1 MKSKSYL
8 MFKRVIGLSLGIL
21 MILAILAP
29 SQIIVY
35 ADTYTRITDKAT
47 GFEYDGT
54 GEIITYDGTKT
65 DIVIPEKLG
74 KVTIKYISD
83 IAFCGNTKI
92 KSVTFPNTMT
102 VIGHNAFEGCSALT
116 TVKFPKTLKTIEYCA
131 FFDCTSLKGVIF
143 PDGLKSIGY
152 QAFANCKA
160 IKEIKIPESVTTL
173 EPGAFYGTSITA
185 FKIPN
190 DITSISGALIGNT
203 QIKTFVVPK
212 TIKTIG
218 EDAFS
223 GCTKL
228 TSLTVL
234 KNVKEIGNGA
244 FDECPL
250 LTVYGENGSEAQVF
264 CLKNEINFVDIAIGA
279 KPVKQIILPNPIV
292 MPSDTK
298 SPTVKATPSK
308 TKIAL
313 NNAVKN
319 LEAYTISGEDY
330 CKITDLSCL
339 LSGTSKQFGAEYNQ
353 SQSLMQL
360 TDDRECEKKAV
371 SIGDGKEKQAAR
383 VYPTI
388 YWGTADISRV
398 ICVYSI
404 NGEDYYKLSDTLD
417 IINCGIIKNT
427 KTGVLNLRP
436 DLAYE
441 PLNSPV
447 FQPVPKGNAT
457 FMKIQKG
464 LYDAYLSGKDE
475 APSEKV
481 TVPDNTVFYV
491 PRGISYN
498 RLGSDITYLGNNS
511 SFIVKGS
518 WTPEY
523 PDKCLFPTSKTT
535 KNAMLCY
542 GYNYVND
549 MDQISGANNNLV
561 YTSGKNNF
569 EWGIMQFTSTN
580 ISYGNVK
587 DGVQSI
593 LFNFTRDKRD
603 PASDVYVYMNVVG
616 GESYGYLYRNV
627 KYSIDLSSQLATVV
641 AKNVG
646 KKATINKITVQNCNG
661 ISYSNSISLPVNWTI
676 STSGPAPTD
685 IKSVVYADSS
695 FNNSL
700 VFSGLSQ
707 KSYIAKCKEVKD
719 YVYKIISPK
728 NNYTYCP
735 HELAELD
742 DGNINIIGEYSNIV
756 QYTGIKAKS
765 GKDNYSFFVSPFS
778 KNLDYVNDY
787 DTPKE
792 ASLSV
797 ENKKTYLNISYGK
810 TTEQHPFSGSDDNIL
825 VKYHKKG
832 DPSDVLGDLYTGDIK
847 MDKVLGTGT
856 LDLTQALTDL
866 KNKSG
871 AISIDSL
878 YVHSYE
884 KRVEDDFIYPSLK
897 ATVVPCDITP
907 AAADSVKLGKDT
919 MVYITANSLQSAGT
933 APITAPFVI
942 SNSADYFSSLQFSP
956 AGKNQWGPNLLKR
969 TLTTQD
975 NLTLQIAFNPA
986 SPQYDIKGI
995 VEDQNTTTIFK
1006 GANFSGITKAG
1017 GKIQLANW
1025 DIDYDVAIVT
1035 NNVKP
1040 KPFNVGASGSD
1051 TIDVVLIP
1059 GSEIKTFDIANFS
1072 LVLDDN
1078 QDTPVEDTY
1087 VKITNL
1093 SQTTGGNAKLTFTR
1107 YFELDP
1113 EKENRPFYEWYLLK
1127 YKGNLI
1133 GRVNSSNFRTQ

>member
-1 MKSKSYL
+1 MKSKNKL
-8 MFKRVIGLSLGIL
+8 MFKRVIGLSLSIL
-21 MILAILAP
+21 MILAILAQ
-29 SQIIVY
+29 SQIRVY

-54 GEIITYDGTKT
+54 GEIITYNGTKT

-74 KVTIKYISD
+74 KVTIKYISS

-116 TVKFPKTLKTIEYCA
+116 TVKFPKTLKTIEYDA
-131 FFDCTSLKGVIF
+131 FFECTSLKNVIL
-143 PDGLKSIGY
+143 PDGLKSIEF

-173 EPGAFYGTSITA
+173 GPGAFYGTSITT

-190 DITSISGALIGNT
+190 NITSISDALLGNT

-218 EDAFS
+218 EEAFV

-264 CLKNEINFVDIAIGA
+264 CLKNGINFVDIAIGE
-279 KPVKQIILPNPIV
+279 KPIKPIILTDPIV

-313 NNAVKN
+313 NNVVKD

-330 CKITDLSCL
+330 YKITDLSYL
-339 LSGTSKQFGAEYNQ
+339 LSGTSKQFGAEYNKF
-353 SQSLMQL
+353 QSLMQL
-360 TDDRECEKKAV
+360 TKDRDYGKKV
-371 SIGDGKEKQAAR
+371 LSIGDGKEKQAAR

-388 YWGTADISRV
+388 YWGTNNISGV

-436 DLAYE
+436 DLGYE
-441 PLNSPV
+441 ALNSPV
-447 FQPVPKGNAT
+447 FQPVPKGDAT

-475 APSEKV
+475 APTEKV

-498 RLGSDITYLGNNS
+498 HMGSYKTYLGNNS

-523 PDKCLFPTSKTT
+523 PDRCLFPTSKTT
-535 KNAMLCY
+535 KNAVLCY

-549 MDQISGANNNLV
+549 MDMLSANNNLV

-593 LFNFTRDKRD
+593 MFNFTRDKRD
-603 PASDVYVYMNVVG
+603 PASDVFVYMNVVG

-646 KKATINKITVQNCNG
+646 KKATINKIAVQNSNG
-661 ISYSNSISLPVNWTI
+661 ISYSNSITMPVNWTI

-685 IKSVVYADSS
+685 IKTVFYADSA

-735 HELAELD
+735 HELGVLE
-742 DGNINIIGEYSNIV
+742 DGDIDIIGEYSNIV
-756 QYTGIKAKS
+756 QYTGIKEKS
-765 GKDNYSFFVSPFS
+765 GKDTYSFFVSPFS
-778 KNLDYVNDY
+778 KNLNYVNDY
-787 DTPKE
+787 DTPNE
-792 ASLSV
+792 ASLSF

-810 TTEQHPFSGSDDNIL
+810 TTEQHPFSGNDENIL
-825 VKYHKKG
+825 VEYHKKG
-832 DPSDVLGDLYTGDIK
+832 DPLEVLGNLFTGDIK

-884 KRVEDDFIYPSLK
+884 KRVEDDFIYPSFK

-919 MVYITANSLQSAGT
+919 MVYITANSLQSVGT
-933 APITAPFVI
+933 TPITAPFQI
-942 SNSADYFSSLQFSP
+942 SNSVDYFTSLQISP
-956 AGKNQWGPNLLKR
+956 AGKNQWGPNLLKT
-969 TLTTQD
+969 TLNTQD
-975 NLTLQIAFNPA
+975 NLTLQITFNPE
-986 SPQYDIKGI
+986 SPQYDIKGV
-995 VEDQNTTTIFK
+995 VEDQNTTTIMK
-1006 GANFSGITKAG
+1006 GANFAGITKAG
-1017 GKIQLANW
+1017 GKIQLENW
-1025 DIDYDVAIVT
+1025 GIDYEVAIVT

-1059 GSEIKTFDIANFS
+1059 GSEIKTFDIADFS

-1093 SQTTGGNAKLTFTR
+1093 SQTTGGDAKLTFTR

-1133 GRVNSSNFRTQ
+1133 GRVNSSNFRME